1 MNTELEKL
9 IGQHM
14 DSKQAQSADWAGYWP
29 EVDSD
34 GIITAILDGDCI
46 PEDAVMINGF
56 NPDGSPIIT
65 DGDYGFE
72 AILVS

>member
-1 MNTELEKL
+1 MKTELEKL
-9 IGQHM
+9 IGKHFESP
-14 DSKQAQSADWAGYWP
+14 DASKMDWAGYWP

-56 NPDGSPIIT
+56 NPDGTPIIT

-72 AILVS
+72 AVLNV